1 MTLLGQQKLAR
12 SVLLALKT
20 MVVAM
25 RTAGDGAGSAA
36 MTVVV
41 MLTMMLIV
49 TATIMVIEADS
60 AADGVAGR
68 AASVWKGALRMQPS
82 ALQMAQPSNGA
93 LGEESMVQPSE
104 AWWCGRQRWWHGR
117 RCS

>member
-1 MTLLGQQKLAR
+1 MAASAADG
-12 SVLLALKT
+12 
-20 MVVAM
+20 AM
-25 RTAGDGAGSAA
+25 GANGTAGDGAGSAA

-49 TATIMVIEADS
+49 TATVMVIEADS

-82 ALQMAQPSNGA
+82 APQMAQPSDGA
-93 LGEESMVQPSE
+93 FAEEPMVQLTTQPTVRPT
-104 AWWCGRQRWWHGR
+104 ALLLA
-117 RCS
+117 